1 MSFLNVWFNECRLLA
16 INYACHVSLKVE
28 NTRGQVLDGVGTHET
43 LCEDAVRSS
52 YATGH
57 GRTYDDRF
65 ACIKPL

>member
-1 MSFLNVWFNECRLLA
+1 MSFLNIWLNESRLLA
-16 INYACHVSLKVE
+16 INHARHITLKVE
-28 NTRGQVLDGVGTHET
+28 NTGSQVLDGVGTHEA
-43 LCEDAVRSS
+43 LCEDAVMRS